1 MGKLTWIDESQSR
14 GSGSESAA
22 DVAPEPFAGWTTSRV
37 VAATLIVLAIAAAF
51 WLLFRFYMTVFLFL
65 VAVMLG
71 IATKPAVAQLQKRG
85 VRLQIGVILIYL
97 ALFGLLALFLVLV
110 APLLAE
116 QVSAMV
122 DKLPEHYRNLRQ
134 GLILS
139 DNRFIQR
146 LALGL
151 PMNITIAMPSVGG
164 PSAEGVVTAVPAMSQ
179 AMGIA
184 GEVGRGVFI
193 LIAILVLAFF
203 WVQEGEV
210 LVRRLL
216 LLLPVEK
223 RDPAR
228 NLYIE
233 LEGKVGAY
241 FHGQLILCGAVGIL
255 SLIGYLIIGLPYATG
270 LALIMA
276 VAEAIPM
283 IGPTLGAIP
292 AILVALTV
300 APDKALW
307 TVAVVFVVQ
316 MAENNLL
323 VPRIMDRSV
332 GVNPIVT
339 ILGITAFGALFG
351 VVGALVAV
359 PLAAMVQIIAY
370 RTMFRAPAPIEVGR
384 SRASALRLATQE
396 LIQDVRRSSRD
407 GPEVEAKAAPSVMQT
422 EELLEAIALDLD
434 KILAGAEGRSA

>member
-1 MGKLTWIDESQSR
+1 MGKLTWIEEWQNR
-14 GSGSESAA
+14 GSGSEPAPGA
-22 DVAPEPFAGWTTSRV
+22 APEPFADWTTRRV
-37 VAATLIVLAIAAAF
+37 ITATLVVLATAAGF

-71 IATKPAVAQLQKRG
+71 IATKPAVAWLQKRG
-85 VRLQIGVILIYL
+85 VRPQIGVILIYL
-97 ALFGLLALFLVLV
+97 ALFGVLALFLMLV

-116 QVSAMV
+116 QATALV
-122 DKLPEHYRNLRQ
+122 DKLPELYRNLRQ
-134 GLILS
+134 ALILS

-146 LALGL
+146 VALGL
-151 PMNITIAMPSVGG
+151 PITVTISMPSAAGPPAGGDVGAAPAMGQVLGIVGG
-164 PSAEGVVTAVPAMSQ
+164 AAQ
-179 AMGIA
+179 
-184 GEVGRGVFI
+184 GVFI

-223 RDPAR
+223 REAAR
-228 NLYIE
+228 NLYTE

-241 FHGQLILCGAVGIL
+241 FRGQLILCGVVGAL
-255 SLIGYLIIGLPYATG
+255 SLVGYLIIGLPYAVG

-276 VAEAIPM
+276 VTEAIPM

-339 ILGITAFGALFG
+339 ILGITAFGILFG
-351 VVGALVAV
+351 FVGALLAV

-370 RTMFRAPAPIEVGR
+370 RAMFRAPTPIDVGR

-396 LIQDVRRSSRD
+396 LIQDVRKLSRGD
-407 GPEVEAKAAPSVMQT
+407 PDVATKIDPAAAQA
-422 EELLEAIALDLD
+422 EELLEEIALDLD
-434 KILAGAEGRSA
+434 KILAGAEVQSA